1 MPHSNTPLVNLALIE
16 ARRLWPF
23 VTGFAVMGGLI
34 YKANA
39 SLTRTLGGT
48 HSARARAMRGR

>member
-1 MPHSNTPLVNLALIE
+1 MLSLAMIE

-39 SLTRTLGGT
+39 SLTRT
-48 HSARARAMRGR
+48 